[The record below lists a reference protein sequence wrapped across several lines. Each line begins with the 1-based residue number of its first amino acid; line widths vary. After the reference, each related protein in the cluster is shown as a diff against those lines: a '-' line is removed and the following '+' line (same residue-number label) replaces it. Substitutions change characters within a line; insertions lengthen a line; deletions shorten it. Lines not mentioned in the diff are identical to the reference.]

1 MKDNDEF
8 QKATGRK
15 KEKSEYEGMPL
26 EDAFTLIS
34 KDARNMLQKKE
45 EDMKIVAMRILRE
58 QLEIK
63 LKNVSEKP
71 IDILKRINE
80 YVKYEKDIE
89 EPPPMAAVAVK
100 IIIFEEELKLIQRE
114 IEEKEEEERKRKLAE

>member
-8 QKATGRK
+8 LKATDRK
-15 KEKSEYEGMPL
+15 KEKSKYEGMPL
-26 EDAFTLIS
+26 EDGFTHIS
-34 KDARNMLQKKE
+34 KDARNLLQSKE
-45 EDMKIVAMRILRE
+45 EDMKIIAMRILRE

-89 EPPPMAAVAVK
+89 EPPAMAAAAVK
-100 IIIFEEELKLIQRE
+100 IIIFD
-114 IEEKEEEERKRKLAE
+114 